1 VFGRDI
7 GNSVGKVAGVLN
19 DYWLY
24 IHVNIVIWSYAL
36 ISASF
41 VLGSVYWLSRLWHWI
56 APAEANAGSPALAGA
71 GGGAM
76 SGGADADAV
85 AYLTGE
91 RRSMLAGLDAA
102 NVVIL
107 QLAFWLLGAGIICGA
122 IWADHSWGRPWG
134 WDPKETFALV
144 TWIVYLVILH
154 VRVAA
159 PRNKAPL
166 TAALAIVGFAV
177 MMFNWIGVN
186 FFLVGLH
193 SYA

>member
-1 VFGRDI
+1 
-7 GNSVGKVAGVLN
+7 
-19 DYWLY
+19 
-24 IHVNIVIWSYAL
+24 
-36 ISASF
+36 
-41 VLGSVYWLSRLWHWI
+41 VYWLTRLWHWI
-56 APAEANAGSPALAGA
+56 APAQPLDAGALALAGVDSA
-71 GGGAM
+71 VVTGGDEKGEF
-76 SGGADADAV
+76 
-85 AYLTGE
+85 AYLTTQ
-91 RRSMLAGLDAA
+91 RRTMLEGLDAA

-122 IWADHSWGRPWG
+122 IWADRSWGRPWG

-144 TWIVYLVILH
+144 TWICYLVILH

-166 TAALAIVGFAV
+166 TAALAIVGFGI